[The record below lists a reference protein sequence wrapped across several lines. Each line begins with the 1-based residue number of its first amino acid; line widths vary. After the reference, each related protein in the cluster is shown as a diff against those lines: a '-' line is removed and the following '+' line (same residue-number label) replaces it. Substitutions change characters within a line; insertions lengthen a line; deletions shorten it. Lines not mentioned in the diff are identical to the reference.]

1 VLEGS
6 ENIAVGESKRPND
19 ARRLG
24 KCRGW
29 GIQAAEWC
37 SKARKISRLGNP
49 SGRMML
55 EGLENVVV
63 GESKRPNSARRL
75 GKYRG
80 WGIKAAEWCSKARKI
95 SRLGNP
101 SGRMMLEGSEN
112 VTVGES
118 KRPNGARRLGKC
130 RG

>member
-1 VLEGS
+1 MVLEGS
-6 ENIAVGESKRPND
+6 ENVAVRESKWPNG

-37 SKARKISRLGNP
+37 SKARKMSRLGNQ

-63 GESKRPNSARRL
+63 GESKRPNGAPIP
-75 GKYRG
+75 
-80 WGIKAAEWCSKARKI
+80 IKILFALNIPLCYNEK
-95 SRLGNP
+95 N
-101 SGRMMLEGSEN
+101 
-112 VTVGES
+112 
-118 KRPNGARRLGKC
+118 
-130 RG
+130 